1 MKMLVQEKIS
11 DTLIKTYSDAGFL
24 IKQVETGIEYGEA
37 VDVLPLRYT
46 YVETDKP
53 IPKDESETL
62 DKNDRKDLNN

>member
-11 DTLIKTYSDAGFL
+11 ETLIKTYSDAGFI

-46 YVETDKP
+46 YVATDKP
-53 IPKDESETL
+53 ILKDESETL
-62 DKNDRKDLNN
+62 DKNEQKDLK

>member
-1 MKMLVQEKIS
+1 MLVQEKIS

-53 IPKDESETL
+53 ILKDESETL
-62 DKNDRKDLNN
+62 DKNINTTLSK

>member
-24 IKQVETGIEYGEA
+24 IKQVETGIEYAEA

-46 YVETDKP
+46 YVETDKS
-53 IPKDESETL
+53 ILKDESETL
-62 DKNDRKDLNN
+62 DKNEQKDLK